1 MIRPHMEY
9 MDFIVES
16 GTKEKIEKLDKTQDK
31 ALRHI
36 EFCNDKEDRLNYYL
50 LRNKYNKEELSV
62 SRKISLL
69 QIMYGNSKSN
79 ENVEIQTHNIV
90 NNQMNNTT
98 PSVFVSWYN
107 TTFNITDI

>member
-9 MDFIVES
+9 IDFIVES

-36 EFCNDKEDRLNYYL
+36 EFCNDKDDRLNYDL

-62 SRKISLL
+62 GRKISLL
-69 QIMYGNSKSN
+69 RIMYDNSKSN

-90 NNQMNNTT
+90 NNQMNNTM

-107 TTFNITDI
+107 TT